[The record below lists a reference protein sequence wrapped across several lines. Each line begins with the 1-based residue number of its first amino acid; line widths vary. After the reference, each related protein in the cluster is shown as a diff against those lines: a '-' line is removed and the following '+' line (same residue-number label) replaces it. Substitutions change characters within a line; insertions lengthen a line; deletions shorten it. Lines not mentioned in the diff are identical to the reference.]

1 MSQQSTDL
9 PPAYK
14 PARRIALRDFQ
25 SRPMRAFHVT
35 WFSFFLCFFA
45 WFAAAPLMVVIKEDL
60 GLSQVQIGNTII
72 ASVASTVFARL
83 MVGSCCDH
91 FGPRRTYRWLMI
103 LCSFPVMGMGL
114 VNSYESFLL
123 VRLAVGAVGA
133 SFVITQFHTS
143 LMFAPNCLGTATA
156 TTAAWGNLGGGV
168 TQLLMPLGLS
178 LLIALGV
185 DEAIG
190 WRYAMV
196 APGLALLIMGMLYP
210 RLTDDTPAG
219 HFQARLG
226 KGRSLSVA
234 ARDPRVW
241 CLFGLYAACFGTEL
255 TVNNI
260 AALYFHD
267 NFGMGLVG
275 AGAAASIFGLTNVFA
290 RSLGGYCSDRIA
302 RQRGLR
308 GRSLFL
314 FVVIVLEGLLLIAFS
329 KATALPVALTL
340 FFVFGVLVQMAEGAT
355 FGVVVFVKRK
365 AMGAVVG
372 MVAAGGNVG
381 AVLAGFMF
389 RVEGLP
395 WSKALTIL
403 GVAITMTSLLALLIR
418 FTDQEEAQIDLEFKG
433 LESA

>member
-1 MSQQSTDL
+1 MN
-9 PPAYK
+9 PASE
-14 PARRIALRDFQ
+14 PARRIALRDFR
-25 SRPMRAFHVT
+25 SRPMRAFHVS

-60 GLSQVQIGNTII
+60 GLTQVQVGNTII
-72 ASVASTVFARL
+72 ASVAGTVFARL
-83 MVGSCCDH
+83 LVGSLCDH
-91 FGPRRTYRWLMI
+91 FGPGRTYSWLMV

-185 DEAIG
+185 DEAVG
-190 WRYAMV
+190 WRYAMI
-196 APGLALLIMGMLYP
+196 APGLTLLVMGLLYS
-210 RLTDDTPAG
+210 RLTEDTPGG
-219 HFQARLG
+219 HFEPRLG
-226 KGRSLSVA
+226 KGRSLGVA
-234 ARDPRVW
+234 TRDPRVW

-260 AALYFHD
+260 AALYFYD
-267 NFGMGLVG
+267 NFSMGLVG

-290 RSLGGYCSDRIA
+290 RSLGGYLSDRIA
-302 RQRGLR
+302 DRRGLR

-314 FVVIVLEGLLLIAFS
+314 FVLILVEGLLLIAFS
-329 KATALPVALTL
+329 KATQLPLALAL

-372 MVAAGGNVG
+372 VVAAGGNVG

-395 WSKALTIL
+395 WSKALAIL
-403 GVAITMTSLLALLIR
+403 GVVIAATSLLALLIR
-418 FTDQEEAQIDLEFKG
+418 FTAQEEAEVEAEFKG
-433 LESA
+433 T